1 MCLSERKFDNNM
13 RLPNGYGSVVKMSG
27 KRRKPYMVR
36 KTIGWHLDETKGR
49 QIQDFQIIGYAETR
63 AEGLRMLAEYNQNP
77 YDVNVAKV
85 TFSEVYERW
94 SKYKYPII
102 SDSNAKGYTASY
114 KVCGILYDKPFR
126 EIKLCDLQLV
136 VDTCGKNY
144 PTLKKLKGL
153 FNQVYEYAMK
163 NDICNKDYSQY
174 VDLTGYRNKNPNKRD
189 RNIFSKDELARLW
202 AHEANPYCQIILM
215 LNYNACRISEFL
227 DLKKENVHLKEQYF
241 DVVAAKTENGVRK
254 VPIADKLLPF
264 YEAWFERSP
273 CEYLLCTTEG
283 QHLDYFNY
291 CDTYWDPLMEEYD
304 MKHTPHDTRHTCI
317 SMMADAGVAP
327 TIQKKI
333 AGHSGAMSMT
343 ERVYTHL
350 DIQTL
355 IDGINMICPV

>member
-63 AEGLRMLAEYNQNP
+63 AEGLKMLAEYNQNP

-174 VDLTGYRNKNPNKRD
+174 VADCRKTLVGAS
-189 RNIFSKDELARLW
+189 IARPCPFALQ
-202 AHEANPYCQIILM
+202 ETIP
-215 LNYNACRISEFL
+215 
-227 DLKKENVHLKEQYF
+227 EN
-241 DVVAAKTENGVRK
+241 T
-254 VPIADKLLPF
+254 LL
-264 YEAWFERSP
+264 R
-273 CEYLLCTTEG
+273 
-283 QHLDYFNY
+283 
-291 CDTYWDPLMEEYD
+291 
-304 MKHTPHDTRHTCI
+304 
-317 SMMADAGVAP
+317 
-327 TIQKKI
+327 
-333 AGHSGAMSMT
+333 
-343 ERVYTHL
+343 
-350 DIQTL
+350 
-355 IDGINMICPV
+355 

>member
-1 MCLSERKFDNNM
+1 M

-333 AGHSGAMSMT
+333 AGHSGAMSLT

-355 IDGINMICPV
+355 IDGINTICPL

>member
-1 MCLSERKFDNNM
+1 M

-202 AHEANPYCQIILM
+202 AHEANPYCQIILIRM
-215 LNYNACRISEFL
+215 IANLAFDPSLPAMVYIEKRTVRTTLKVGGTFFQVHIAIHHKSAIKNFVGCHGSLAALVKKLQDNAILS
-227 DLKKENVHLKEQYF
+227 
-241 DVVAAKTENGVRK
+241 
-254 VPIADKLLPF
+254 
-264 YEAWFERSP
+264 
-273 CEYLLCTTEG
+273 
-283 QHLDYFNY
+283 FN
-291 CDTYWDPLMEEYD
+291 
-304 MKHTPHDTRHTCI
+304 
-317 SMMADAGVAP
+317 
-327 TIQKKI
+327 
-333 AGHSGAMSMT
+333 
-343 ERVYTHL
+343 
-350 DIQTL
+350 DIFN
-355 IDGINMICPV
+355 I

>member
-1 MCLSERKFDNNM
+1 M

-163 NDICNKDYSQY
+163 NDSATK
-174 VDLTGYRNKNPNKRD
+174 
-189 RNIFSKDELARLW
+189 
-202 AHEANPYCQIILM
+202 IIRSM
-215 LNYNACRISEFL
+215 LIWQATVTRTPTSAT
-227 DLKKENVHLKEQYF
+227 VTSS
-241 DVVAAKTENGVRK
+241 AKTSWQDFGR
-254 VPIADKLLPF
+254 
-264 YEAWFERSP
+264 
-273 CEYLLCTTEG
+273 
-283 QHLDYFNY
+283 
-291 CDTYWDPLMEEYD
+291 
-304 MKHTPHDTRHTCI
+304 TR
-317 SMMADAGVAP
+317 
-327 TIQKKI
+327 
-333 AGHSGAMSMT
+333 
-343 ERVYTHL
+343 
-350 DIQTL
+350 L
-355 IDGINMICPV
+355 ILTAKSF

>member
-163 NDICNKDYSQY
+163 NDICNKDI
-174 VDLTGYRNKNPNKRD
+174 R
-189 RNIFSKDELARLW
+189 I
-202 AHEANPYCQIILM
+202 M
-215 LNYNACRISEFL
+215 LIWQATVTRTPTSAT
-227 DLKKENVHLKEQYF
+227 VTSS
-241 DVVAAKTENGVRK
+241 AKTSWQDFGR
-254 VPIADKLLPF
+254 
-264 YEAWFERSP
+264 
-273 CEYLLCTTEG
+273 
-283 QHLDYFNY
+283 
-291 CDTYWDPLMEEYD
+291 
-304 MKHTPHDTRHTCI
+304 TR
-317 SMMADAGVAP
+317 
-327 TIQKKI
+327 
-333 AGHSGAMSMT
+333 
-343 ERVYTHL
+343 
-350 DIQTL
+350 L
-355 IDGINMICPV
+355 ILTAKSL

>member
-63 AEGLRMLAEYNQNP
+63 AEGLKMLAEYNQNP

-189 RNIFSKDELARLW
+189 RNIFSKNELATLW
-202 AHEANPYCQIILM
+202 AHKANPYCQIILM

-227 DLKKENVHLKEQYF
+227 DLKKENVHLKE
-241 DVVAAKTENGVRK
+241 
-254 VPIADKLLPF
+254 
-264 YEAWFERSP
+264 
-273 CEYLLCTTEG
+273 
-283 QHLDYFNY
+283 
-291 CDTYWDPLMEEYD
+291 
-304 MKHTPHDTRHTCI
+304 
-317 SMMADAGVAP
+317 
-327 TIQKKI
+327 
-333 AGHSGAMSMT
+333 
-343 ERVYTHL
+343 
-350 DIQTL
+350 
-355 IDGINMICPV
+355 